1 MGLDAI
7 NLVESGL
14 DRLCA
19 CTVAV
24 LAPAED
30 RVRRIMA
37 RDGISRDYARL
48 RISAQPSD
56 GFYREHCSHILENT
70 CAGPAQFRD
79 PGTDF
84 LPENTPGNRTY
95 LRRNQNHDRRN
106 EGQARKAV
114 LQPQKRL

>member
-1 MGLDAI
+1 MLPVIRREAEGERIVGLDAI

-37 RDGISRDYARL
+37 RDGIQRDRAERRL
-48 RISAQPSD
+48 DAQPAD
-56 GFYREHCSHILENT
+56 AFYRARCDVLLEN
-70 CAGPAQFRD
+70 R
-79 PGTDF
+79 GT
-84 LPENTPGNRTY
+84 LAEYR
-95 LRRNQNHDRRN
+95 
-106 EGQARKAV
+106 EKIARFYEKYCGGS
-114 LQPQKRL
+114 R